1 MVYVVTSTEKTNQS
15 ASEGETK
22 ALLYLMNF
30 HKDSDQIFYFVIDFF
45 NDVTGIHRMGDRAW
59 DIQSKA
65 SKNLRGKQIGEY
77 LVTLY
82 KNYQS
87 DFNKNFVNYILF
99 TGGFASTILKDNT
112 IKTFNIENFNEESKK
127 SIIEG
132 LKKACIEKKYID
144 ETRITNES
152 IDDFLLKVT
161 FVGENKNKSDYIK
174 SIIKIKSSTII
185 NNEYLD
191 KIFDEIKKHQSG
203 KKCENKENI
212 TINIMREFDKHNRHV
227 TSNEIKMLVLS
238 RLLHRSNIAEGTPN
252 CFSPVLDGRE
262 LSDRKEI
269 IEECKNEIFRML
281 FDKANASSYWI
292 LFEEIHSAVINNK
305 NFSVVEI
312 FDLIDRQKIE
322 AIPHLTFNSTM
333 FFIAL
338 VKDWMEE

>member
-1 MVYVVTSTEKTNQS
+1 MTYKVTSTEKTNQS

-30 HKDSDQIFYFVIDFF
+30 HKDCDQIFYFVIDFF
-45 NDVTGIHRMGDRAW
+45 NDITGIHRMGDKAW
-59 DIQSKA
+59 DVQSKA
-65 SKNLRGKQIGEY
+65 SKNIRGKEIGKD

-87 DFNKNFVNYILF
+87 DFSQNFVNYILF
-99 TGGFASTILKDNT
+99 TGGFASTILKDTT
-112 IKTFNIENFNEESKK
+112 IKTFNIENFTEEAQK
-127 SIIEG
+127 SIFEG
-132 LKKACIEKKYID
+132 LTEACIDKTYID
-144 ETRITNES
+144 EAKVTSES
-152 IDDFLLKVT
+152 IKDFLSKVT
-161 FVGENKNKSDYIK
+161 FVGEDKKKSDYIK

-185 NNEYLD
+185 NDEYLN

-212 TINIMREFDKHNRHV
+212 TINVMRDFDKHNRHL

-238 RLLHRSNIAEGTPN
+238 RLLHRSNIAEGTPD
-252 CFSPVLDGRE
+252 CFSPVLNGRD
-262 LSDRKEI
+262 LTNRKET

-281 FDKANASSYWI
+281 FDKANAHSYWV
-292 LFEEIHSAVINNK
+292 LFEEIYSAVVNNK
-305 NFSVVEI
+305 NLGVIEI
-312 FDLIDRQKIE
+312 FDLIDRRKVD

-338 VKDWMEE
+338 VKDWTEQ